1 MTETATSTRTV
12 LQERAR
18 QLARPL
24 ATVGNRDAASAS
36 TMSVLVARLGDE
48 RASIALDHI
57 IEVYRAGVLTPIPGA
72 QAPVVGLIAWRG
84 RVLTVLDIAHTR
96 SRAIAMTDATR
107 ILVVGQRTA
116 SFGIIADEVED
127 VQDLNTQEAAPI
139 EDLSPS
145 RREFVRGMTAD
156 ALVVLDAA
164 ALIARFAPT
173 HHTTGPRE

>member
-1 MTETATSTRTV
+1 MSEIATSPRNV

-24 ATVGNRDAASAS
+24 QKVGNRDASLVNA
-36 TMSVLVARLGDE
+36 TSVLVARFGDE

-57 IEVYRAGVLTPIPGA
+57 IEIHRTSALTPVPGA

-96 SRAIAMTDATR
+96 SRPIALTDATR
-107 ILVVGQRTA
+107 IVVIGQRTA

-127 VQDLNTQEAAPI
+127 VHELNPQDAIPI
-139 EDLSPS
+139 ENISPARS
-145 RREFVRGMTAD
+145 EFVRGVTAD

-164 ALIARFAPT
+164 ALIARYAPT
-173 HHTTGPRE
+173 QHTTGPRE

>member
-1 MTETATSTRTV
+1 MNETQTSPRTV

-24 ATVGNRDAASAS
+24 TTVGNRDASGANA
-36 TMSVLVARLGDE
+36 TSVLVARLGDE

-57 IEVYRAGVLTPIPGA
+57 IEVYRAGELTPIPGA
-72 QAPVVGLIAWRG
+72 LTPVVGLIAWRG

-96 SRAIAMTDATR
+96 SRSIEMTDATR
-107 ILVVGQRTA
+107 ILVIGQRTA

-127 VQDLNTQEAAPI
+127 VQDLNAQEAVPI
-139 EDLSPS
+139 ENISPS
-145 RREFVRGMTAD
+145 RREFVRGVTAD

-173 HHTTGPRE
+173 QHTTGPRE

>member
-1 MTETATSTRTV
+1 MNETQPSPRAV

-24 ATVGNRDAASAS
+24 TTAANRDASGANA
-36 TMSVLVARLGDE
+36 TSVLVARLGDE

-57 IEVYRAGVLTPIPGA
+57 IEVYRAGELTPIPGA

-96 SRAIAMTDATR
+96 SRSIEMTDETR
-107 ILVVGQRTA
+107 ILVIGQRTA

-127 VQDLNTQEAAPI
+127 VQDLNAQEAVPI
-139 EDLSPS
+139 ENISPS
-145 RREFVRGMTAD
+145 RREFVRGVTAD

-173 HHTTGPRE
+173 QHTTGPRE

>member
-1 MTETATSTRTV
+1 MNGTRLSPQTV

-24 ATVGNRDAASAS
+24 ATVGARGASS
-36 TMSVLVARLGDE
+36 VNTTSVLVARLGDE

-57 IEVYRAGVLTPIPGA
+57 IEVYRSGELTPIPGA
-72 QAPVVGLIAWRG
+72 QTPVIGVIAWRG

-96 SRAIAMTDATR
+96 TRAIEMTEATR
-107 ILVVGQRTA
+107 ILVLGQRTA

-127 VQDLNTQEAAPI
+127 VQDLNAQEAVPI
-139 EDLSPS
+139 ENISPS
-145 RREFVRGMTAD
+145 RREFVRGVTAD

-173 HHTTGPRE
+173 QHTTGPRE

>member
-1 MTETATSTRTV
+1 MNETAAPARTI

-24 ATVGNRDAASAS
+24 ATIGNRDVSSANETS
-36 TMSVLVARLGDE
+36 LLVVRLGEE

-57 IEVYRAGVLTPIPGA
+57 IEVYRSGELTPIPGA

-96 SRAIAMTDATR
+96 GRPIAVTDATR
-107 ILVVGQRTA
+107 ILVIGQRTA

-127 VQDLNTQEAAPI
+127 VQELNTQEAVPI
-139 EDLSPS
+139 EDISPS
-145 RREFVRGMTAD
+145 RREFVRGVTAD

-173 HHTTGPRE
+173 QHTTGPRE

>member
-1 MTETATSTRTV
+1 MNETGTSPRTV

-24 ATVGNRDAASAS
+24 VAIGNRDLS
-36 TMSVLVARLGDE
+36 TVGAILVLVARLGEE
-48 RASIALDHI
+48 RASIALDHV
-57 IEVYRAGVLTPIPGA
+57 IEVYRAAELTPVPGA

-96 SRAIAMTDATR
+96 SRPIALTDATR
-107 ILVVGQRTA
+107 ILVIGQRTA

-127 VQDLNTQEAAPI
+127 VQDLNTQEATPI
-139 EDLSPS
+139 ENLSPS

-173 HHTTGPRE
+173 QHTTGSRE

>member
-1 MTETATSTRTV
+1 MNETQTSPRTV

-24 ATVGNRDAASAS
+24 TTVGNRDASGTNA
-36 TMSVLVARLGDE
+36 TSVLVAKLGDE

-57 IEVYRAGVLTPIPGA
+57 IEVYQSGELTPVPGA

-96 SRAIAMTDATR
+96 SRPIAVTDATR
-107 ILVVGQRTA
+107 ILVIGQRTA

-127 VQDLNTQEAAPI
+127 VQELNTQDAVPI
-139 EDLSPS
+139 ENISPS
-145 RREFVRGMTAD
+145 RRELVLGMTAD

-173 HHTTGPRE
+173 QHTTGPRE

>member
-1 MTETATSTRTV
+1 MNKIDTSPRTI

-24 ATVGNRDAASAS
+24 TTVGKGDASAADAAP
-36 TMSVLVARLGDE
+36 VLVARLGDE

-57 IEVYRAGVLTPIPGA
+57 IEVYRASELTPIPGA

-84 RVLTVLDIAHTR
+84 RVLTVLDISHTR
-96 SRAIAMTDATR
+96 SRAIEMTDATR
-107 ILVVGQRTA
+107 ILVIGQRTA

-127 VQDLNTQEAAPI
+127 VQELNAQEAVPI
-139 EDLSPS
+139 DNISPS
-145 RREFVRGMTAD
+145 RREFVRGVTAD

-173 HHTTGPRE
+173 QHTTGPRE

>member
-1 MTETATSTRTV
+1 MNENQTSPRTV

-24 ATVGNRDAASAS
+24 TTVGNRDASGTNA
-36 TMSVLVARLGDE
+36 TSVLVAKLGDE

-57 IEVYRAGVLTPIPGA
+57 IEVYRAGELTPIPGA
-72 QAPVVGLIAWRG
+72 QTPVVGLIAWRG

-96 SRAIAMTDATR
+96 SRSIEMTDATR
-107 ILVVGQRTA
+107 ILVIGQRTA

-127 VQDLNTQEAAPI
+127 VQDLNGQEAVPI
-139 EDLSPS
+139 ENISPS
-145 RREFVRGMTAD
+145 RREFVRGVTAD

-173 HHTTGPRE
+173 QHTTGPRE